1 MDIRFLLTAVFIA
14 GVGSGWLGKTW
25 LESASSELAGN
36 NQGAAIS
43 SNGENQNISQSLDY
57 TEKNSSNTSSINID
71 FSNSAPSIGQR
82 NPPEGKPADALF
94 ARLLND
100 RLYNEAIVLYQQ
112 TVQQNEKTPP
122 QLKNALLDHLRALSK
137 IGNNSDFSELIERY
151 LSIYY
156 DDIAVLLLLAE
167 FNQSNGNY
175 FRSVDTYLLAKTYS
189 YTVIDQNNSRNQ
201 LNSFVKETDNIYTNQ
216 KDWLALINFYSY
228 INTSGLMTSFY
239 QYRQALAHLGNG
251 DKLSA
256 IEQLKQLTS
265 DSLVGGQAAITLNK
279 LTNRDGGVVRAT
291 RDNVIKD
298 DSETVALQQRGVHY
312 LIDLTVSRQDNIKL
326 LVDTGASITTLTQAS
341 FFSLSSYSDAA
352 EQEKRIFHTANG
364 SVQGTVYLVPE
375 LTIGPYLL
383 ENTKIAVLDFEM
395 AEGVDGL
402 LGMNVLGQFNFQID
416 QENTSLVLNRK

>member
-1 MDIRFLLTAVFIA
+1 MLTAVFIA

-25 LESASSELAGN
+25 LEAAPSELAGN
-36 NQGAAIS
+36 NQGATIS

-71 FSNSAPSIGQR
+71 FSNSAPVIGQR
-82 NPPEGKPADALF
+82 IPPEGKPADALF
-94 ARLLND
+94 TRLLND
-100 RLYNEAIVLYQQ
+100 RLYNEAIVLYQE

-122 QLKNALLDHLRALSK
+122 RLKNALLDHLRALSK
-137 IGNNSDFSELIERY
+137 IRNNSDFSELIERY

-167 FNQSNGNY
+167 FNQTNGNY
-175 FRSVDTYLLAKTYS
+175 FRSVDTYLLAKTYT
-189 YTVIDQNNSRNQ
+189 YTVIDQNNLLNQ

-216 KDWLALINFYSY
+216 KDWLALIDFYTY

-256 IEQLKQLTS
+256 TEQLKQLTS
-265 DSLVGGQAAITLNK
+265 DSLVGAQATITLNR
-279 LTNRDGGVVRAT
+279 LTNRNGGVVTAT
-291 RDNVIKD
+291 RDNAIKE

-312 LIDLTVSRQDNIKL
+312 LIDLTVGRQDNIEL

-341 FFSLSSYSDAA
+341 FYSLSSYSDAA

-395 AEGVDGL
+395 EEGIDGL

-416 QENTSLVLNRK
+416 QENKSLVLNRK